1 MFNLNKKR
9 YKNIIFF
16 IIYTM
21 GNFFTKN
28 IFCDIE
34 KSTNIENE
42 EVKENALSFNDE
54 NKFNTIFINYNI
66 NLLDEYDD
74 DDVDDN
80 IDTTKYF

>member
-66 NLLDEYDD
+66 NPLDEYDD
-74 DDVDDN
+74 DYDDDN